1 MVYYEIIKTLSPVLN
16 ILNKHRGGVIMPIR
30 FIDEIDVK
38 GKRVLGR
45 FDFNVPIKDGEIKD
59 DSRIRAAIPT
69 IKYVIEKGG
78 KLIACSHMGKP
89 KGKFVKELSL
99 TPVAKRLSELLNIDV
114 KMAPDCIGDEVLNM
128 VNSMGE
134 GDILLLEN
142 LRFHEGETKNDK
154 DFSKELAKLGDI
166 YLNDAFGVVH
176 RAHASVVGVT
186 EFIKDVCGGFLIKK
200 EVEYLNNYLKN
211 PERPFL
217 LIAGGAKV
225 STKLGILHSL
235 LNKVDRV
242 IIGGAMANTFRKAQ
256 GCEVGES
263 LVEEDLIPD
272 AKNIMDLA
280 KEKKVSFYLPV
291 DYVMG
296 KDVNDLTPMGT
307 YPYQDVDSKG
317 KILDIGPATLVLF
330 SEVIKDAKTIVWNG
344 PMGAFENPTFSQGSF
359 GIAQV
364 VAANEGVKIVGGGDT
379 DNLIHSCKLEDKITF
394 VSTGGGSFLE
404 FLEGKQLPGLKA
416 LGLYD

>member
-1 MVYYEIIKTLSPVLN
+1 MSIK
-16 ILNKHRGGVIMPIR
+16 
-30 FIDEIDVK
+30 FIDEMELK

-45 FDFNVPIKDGEIKD
+45 FDFNVPIKDGVIKD

-69 IKYVIEKGG
+69 IKYILEKGG

-89 KGKFVKELSL
+89 KGKVVEELSL
-99 TPVAKRLSELLNIDV
+99 KPVAQRLSELLEVEV
-114 KMAPDCIGDEVLNM
+114 KIAPECIGDKVIGM
-128 VNSMGE
+128 VNSMKD

-142 LRFHEGETKNDK
+142 LRFYPGETKNDQE
-154 DFSKELAKLGDI
+154 FSKELAKLGDI

-186 EFIKDVCGGFLIKK
+186 NFIKDVCGGFLIKK
-200 EVEYLNNYLKN
+200 EVEYLSNYLKS

-225 STKLGILHSL
+225 STKLGILKSL
-235 LNKVDRV
+235 INKVDRI
-242 IIGGAMANTFRKAQ
+242 IIGGAMANTFRKAE
-256 GCEVGES
+256 GYEVGES
-263 LVEEDLIPD
+263 LVEEDLFD
-272 AKNIMDLA
+272 EAKKIMSLA
-280 KEKKVSFYLPV
+280 KEKKVSFYLPI

-296 KDVNDLTPMGT
+296 KDINDRAPMGT
-307 YPYQDVDSKG
+307 YPYQDVDPKG
-317 KILDIGPATLVLF
+317 KIFDIGPATHVLF

-344 PMGAFENPTFSQGSF
+344 PMGAFENPAFSQGSF
-359 GIAQV
+359 GIAQS

-379 DNLIHSCKLEDKITF
+379 DNLIHSCKIEDKITF

-404 FLEGKQLPGLKA
+404 FLEGKELPGLKA